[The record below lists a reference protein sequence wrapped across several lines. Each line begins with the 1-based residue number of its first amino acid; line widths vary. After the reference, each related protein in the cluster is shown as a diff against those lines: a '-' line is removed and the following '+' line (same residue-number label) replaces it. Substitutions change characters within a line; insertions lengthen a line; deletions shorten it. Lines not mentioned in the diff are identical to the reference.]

1 MRRMDAVERTG
12 RTRLDRNQRRE
23 QTRERLLDAAS
34 EVFARRGYSAA
45 SLDDV
50 AQAAGYTKGAVY
62 SNFASKADLFM
73 ALIERRIAAQAAPEA
88 LRDATLDQMVADLER
103 HAGASESFDPGWL
116 QLATEFWTSAM
127 RDEQV
132 RKAVAEQYERARA
145 ITAGVLDEKFRE
157 AGVEPPMPPR
167 DLAIVAEA
175 LGIGLGFQH
184 ALDPN
189 AVPLRLQAEVILRLL
204 GRRAAAGG

>member
-103 HAGASESFDPGWL
+103 HAGTSESFDPGWL

-145 ITAGVLDEKFRE
+145 ITAGVLDAKFRE

-204 GRRAAAGG
+204 GRRAAT

>member
-1 MRRMDAVERTG
+1 MMRRMDAVERTG
-12 RTRLDRNQRRE
+12 PTRLDRQQRRK

-34 EVFARRGYSAA
+34 EVFARRGYAAA

-50 AQAAGYTKGAVY
+50 AQSAGYTKGAVY

-73 ALIERRIAAQAAPEA
+73 ALIERRIAEQAAPEA

-103 HAGASESFDPGWL
+103 HAGTGESFDPGWL

-127 RDEQV
+127 RDE
-132 RKAVAEQYERARA
+132 RMRTAVAEQYERARA
-145 ITAGVLDEKFRE
+145 ITAGVFEEKFRE
-157 AGVEPPMPPR
+157 ADVEPPMPPR

-184 ALDPN
+184 ALDPD
-189 AVPLRLQAEVILRLL
+189 AVPLRLQAEVLLRLL
-204 GRRAAAGG
+204 GRRAEP

>member
-1 MRRMDAVERTG
+1 MRCMDVAERTG
-12 RTRLDRNQRRE
+12 PTRLDRQQRRE

-34 EVFARRGYSAA
+34 GVFARRGYAAA

-73 ALIERRIAAQAAPEA
+73 ALIERRIATQAAPDA

-103 HAGASESFDPGWL
+103 RAAASESFDPGWL

-132 RKAVAEQYERARA
+132 RTAVAEQYERARA
-145 ITAGVLDEKFRE
+145 ITAGVLEEKFRE
-157 AGVEPPMPPR
+157 AGVVPPMPPR
-167 DLAIVAEA
+167 DLAIVVEA

-184 ALDPN
+184 ALDPD

-204 GRRAAAGG
+204 GRRAAS

>member
-1 MRRMDAVERTG
+1 MRAMDADERTG
-12 RTRLDRNQRRE
+12 PARLDRQQRRE
-23 QTRERLLDAAS
+23 QTRDRLLDAAS
-34 EVFARRGYSAA
+34 DVFAKRGYTAA

-73 ALIERRIAAQAAPEA
+73 ALIERRIAAQAAPAA

-103 HAGASESFDPGWL
+103 QAATSESFDPGWL
-116 QLATEFWTSAM
+116 LLATEFWTSAM
-127 RDEQV
+127 RDERV
-132 RKAVAEQYERARA
+132 RRAVAEQYERART
-145 ITAGVLDEKFRE
+145 ITSAVFEEKFRE
-157 AGVEPPMPPR
+157 AGAEPPMAPR

-184 ALDPN
+184 ALDPD
-189 AVPLRLQAEVILRLL
+189 AVPLRLQAEVLLRLL
-204 GRRAAAGG
+204 GRGAAS